1 MKQQLRRVLSQRKKK
16 RLPEAGRISSAVLL
30 PIFCKDELYHILFTK
45 RTDMVKTHKGHIC
58 FPGGTYEEE
67 DGTLSF
73 TALRETAEEVGLRP
87 EDVEIIGELD
97 DVGSLTTNYVI
108 SPFVGFI
115 PWPYNFVLNEKE
127 TERILEVP
135 VSALLDGNCVHKGT
149 EFMEGESVT
158 SYFYHYRGDIIWGAT
173 ARILTQFLDILV
185 KVTKESK
192 TTTGKNRS
200 S

>member
-1 MKQQLRRVLSQRKKK
+1 MRQILSQRKKK
-16 RLPEAGRISSAVLL
+16 RISEPGYISSAVLM
-30 PIFCKDELYHILFTK
+30 PIFCKDGQYHILFTK

-58 FPGGTYEEE
+58 FPGGTYEE
-67 DGTLSF
+67 DDVSLAF

-87 EDVEIIGELD
+87 EDVEVIGELD
-97 DVGSLTTNYVI
+97 DLTSLTTNYVI

-115 PWPYNFVLNEKE
+115 PWPYEFILNEKE

-135 VSALLDGNCVHKGT
+135 ISVLLDGNCVHKGT

-173 ARILTQFLDILV
+173 ARILTQFLELYIQAIEENT
-185 KVTKESK
+185 TKK
-192 TTTGKNRS
+192 RNTI
-200 S
+200 